1 MRTSTIG
8 FAAPYQ
14 MLKDAAAYGGG
25 RYYSAN
31 NANELTEA
39 LKSALGNILSLT
51 SSAADGA
58 VNSGKLH
65 TDSHLYQTQFFTG
78 D

>member
-1 MRTSTIG
+1 
-8 FAAPYQ
+8 